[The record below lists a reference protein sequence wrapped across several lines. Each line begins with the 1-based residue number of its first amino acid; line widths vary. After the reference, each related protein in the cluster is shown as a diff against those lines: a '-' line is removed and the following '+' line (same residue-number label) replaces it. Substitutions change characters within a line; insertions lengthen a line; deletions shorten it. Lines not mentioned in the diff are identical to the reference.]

1 MEETLK
7 MVSLVS
13 SGTKVGND
21 WRKPRAGGSRNWWLH
36 CGFGSNSR
44 WSEKRTLWQCFFF
57 SNGNI
62 GWTVAH
68 WPPWV
73 LFSFVFN
80 NCMNVLLNKTLMCN
94 FRSVGFY
101 NCKLFMLSSNNAG
114 PIFCNYSF
122 PTKYNICQH
131 RLSGLFHE
139 NAKIPR
145 SPKGALSTS
154 HRSGSIKLTATLI
167 FSLSQSRLTVQEY
180 WIIKVQKY

>member
-1 MEETLK
+1 MEETLN
-7 MVSLVS
+7 MVNLVS

-44 WSEKRTLWQCFFF
+44 WSEKRTLWKLQLFVLQ
-57 SNGNI
+57 
-62 GWTVAH
+62 WKHKMDVAH
-68 WPPWV
+68 SPPRV

-80 NCMNVLLNKTLMCN
+80 NWMNVLLNKALMCN
-94 FRSVGFY
+94 FRSVCFY

-131 RLSGLFHE
+131 FWPFSWKCKNTTFSE
-139 NAKIPR
+139 R
-145 SPKGALSTS
+145 SPLYV
-154 HRSGSIKLTATLI
+154 TLFSFDKTDSQFDI
-167 FSLSQSRLTVQEY
+167 FTQPVPL
-180 WIIKVQKY
+180 

>member
-1 MEETLK
+1 METWWL
-7 MVSLVS
+7 L
-13 SGTKVGND
+13 SGLEPRLAMIEGSPGLAVQGIGDCTADLEATRGDQKKEHYGND
-21 WRKPRAGGSRNWWLH
+21 NY
-36 CGFGSNSR
+36 
-44 WSEKRTLWQCFFF
+44 FF

-94 FRSVGFY
+94 FRSVCFY

-131 RLSGLFHE
+131 RLSGFFHE

-154 HRSGSIKLTATLI
+154 HCSVLI
-167 FSLSQSRLTVQEY
+167 
-180 WIIKVQKY
+180 